1 MGAHY
6 RYSQEPTAR
15 EKFYTNVAPI
25 ITGVGASVAIVGAL
39 FKIMHWPGA
48 TVCLIAGLGA
58 EAVLFFLFAF
68 APPAQDPDWTLVYPE
83 LGADGEGGSVV
94 KELEKPNSKNLTG
107 KLDTMLE
114 KANLNQDTINKFS
127 DGIRSLSDNVT
138 KMSGLADASVATSE
152 YAVKVKEASTSI
164 SELNKSY
171 AKTVD
176 AVSSFASA
184 SVDAKEYHSQVQNIT
199 KNLGALN
206 AVYEMELQ
214 DANQHIKSMNKF
226 YSNLSS
232 AMENLS
238 EASKDTQAF
247 KTELSRLTGNLTTL
261 NTIYGGMVNAMR
273 GN

>member
-15 EKFYTNVAPI
+15 EKFYTNIAPI

-48 TVCLIAGLGA
+48 TACLILGLGA
-58 EAVLFFLFAF
+58 EAILFFLFAF
-68 APPAQDPDWTLVYPE
+68 APVAQDPDWTLVYPE
-83 LGADGEGGSVV
+83 LASDGHEGASV
-94 KELEKPNSKNLTG
+94 KESEKPNSKNLSS
-107 KLDTMLE
+107 KLDSMLD
-114 KANLNQDTINKFS
+114 KANLNQDSINNFS
-127 DGIRSLSDNVT
+127 KGIQSLTSTVSQMGDLSNAAVA
-138 KMSGLADASVATSE
+138 SGE
-152 YAVKVKEASTSI
+152 YANNVKTASASI
-164 SELNKSY
+164 VEMNKSY
-171 AKTVD
+171 SKTVD
-176 AVSSFASA
+176 AMSSMANASA
-184 SVDAKEYHSQVQNIT
+184 DAKEYHSQVQSIT

-232 AMENLS
+232 AMENMA

-247 KTELSRLTGNLTTL
+247 KTELSKLTGNLTTM
-261 NTIYGGMVNAMR
+261 NTIYGGMVSAMR